1 MKKLFLNTAF
11 ILLSFLSLA
20 GEPIKYNTPENC
32 KTIIQNTTTGEVI
45 EVDGAKVVKLDKDV
59 HYFINVIENKTKTV
73 SMLEKNSGSEMILD
87 LFF

>member
-32 KTIIQNTTTGEVI
+32 KTVIQNT
-45 EVDGAKVVKLDKDV
+45 
-59 HYFINVIENKTKTV
+59 TKTV
-73 SMLEKNSGSEMILD
+73 SMLEKSSGSEMILD